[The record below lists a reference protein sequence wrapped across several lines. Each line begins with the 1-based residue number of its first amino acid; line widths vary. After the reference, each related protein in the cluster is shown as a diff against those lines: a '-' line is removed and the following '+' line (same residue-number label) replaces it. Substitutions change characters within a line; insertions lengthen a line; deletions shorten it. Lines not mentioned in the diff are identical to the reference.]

1 MDFMSVFATLA
12 SLVAAVPVVTQAIKK
27 IINKEIPGWA
37 SQLISWL
44 VGIGL
49 TVFGWFF
56 NLGCLVDASWWQ
68 ALIVGLGVSLASNG
82 VFDIV
87 FIKQLLELIFGKIKK
102 S

>member
-1 MDFMSVFATLA
+1 MDITSVFATLS
-12 SLVAAVPVVTQAIKK
+12 SLIAAIPIVTQAIKK
-27 IINKEIPGWA
+27 FINKEIPRWA

-49 TVFGWFF
+49 TMFGWFF
-56 NLGCLVDASWWQ
+56 DLGCLMGASWWQ
-68 ALIVGLGVSLASNG
+68 ALIVGFGVSLASNG

-87 FIKQLLELIFGKIKK
+87 FIKQLLELVFGKIKK